1 MNQIKANSTTEIYS
15 GIVTITVKKNGKSFS
30 IRKHNEGTSELFAS
44 IVKFLCNGYLEG
56 ENANDYAIRS
66 MRLSQGTSIISSEII
81 PTISPVY
88 KDKENSSLIICDA
101 VIYSDNMI
109 SSLINAGN
117 DCNLNLQ
124 NYLNQTIAT
133 ISLSGDLIS
142 KVANREYEE
151 IKITWELLFDNAE
164 AQS

>member
-1 MNQIKANSTTEIYS
+1 MNQIKTKSTTGIYS
-15 GIVTITVKKNGKSFS
+15 GIVTVTAKKNGKSFS
-30 IRKHNEGTSELFAS
+30 IKKHNKGISELFAS

-56 ENANDYAIRS
+56 EQANNYAIRS
-66 MRLSQGTSIISSEII
+66 MQFSQGTSIISSEII

-88 KDKENSSLIICDA
+88 NENSSLIICDA

-109 SSLINAGN
+109 SSLINAGI

-124 NYLNQTIAT
+124 NNLNQTIAT

-142 KVANREYEE
+142 KIANREYEE
-151 IKITWELLFDNAE
+151 IKITWELLFNNAE